1 MLGDGTSRVESDL
14 DPDGVPELEASFSEP
29 RKSNRFSPRTPATLA
44 ETGLP
49 SSVVEQLVLKI
60 IYFRGEIKASDLAR
74 TVGLKFSLLEDIIDW
89 YKGQHLIE
97 VKRSLGFGPFSSI
110 LTLTEAGRKIAR
122 DYLDINQYTG
132 PAPVPV
138 DQYSEAV
145 KTQRLPSNWLT
156 PERLSKAYSHM
167 VVSEEV
173 LDQLGPA
180 VNAGKSFLIYGQP
193 GNGKTYLAEALF
205 NIRSSDIFLPYALE
219 CQGNIIQLY
228 DPLFHQLVHPEKG
241 TDDLLSTDLSYDGR
255 WALCRRPFIVTGGEL
270 SISMLDLSYNA
281 VSRVYDAPYQ
291 LKANNGTYLI
301 DDFGRQK
308 ATPAEILNRWI
319 VPMERRIDYLSFL
332 NGGKMSV
339 PFETFL
345 IFSTNVTPDKIG
357 DEAFLRR
364 IQYKMLLR
372 SPDEN
377 EFRTIFLRYCE
388 SRNLKP
394 PASVVDGFISKHYRE
409 ARKQFRRCHP
419 RDVISQAVDHLNFKG
434 LPYELTEEVLDRAF
448 GGCFLP
454 PSELSEDSSPNTR
467 VLAATHERVRGATL
481 TSECSSSLDSIRQL
495 SSVVSSGPT
504 R

>member
-1 MLGDGTSRVESDL
+1 MRQ
-14 DPDGVPELEASFSEP
+14 SE
-29 RKSNRFSPRTPATLA
+29 RFSPSTPESLA

-49 SSVVEQLVLKI
+49 SSLIEQLVLKV

-74 TVGLKFSLLEDIIDW
+74 SIGLRFTLLEETIDW
-89 YKGQHLIE
+89 YKRQHLIE

-110 LTLTEAGRKIAR
+110 LALTEAGRKIAR

-138 DQYSEAV
+138 GQYAEAV
-145 KTQRLPSNWLT
+145 KAQRLPPNWLT
-156 PERLSKAYSHM
+156 PARLSEAYTHM
-167 VVSEEV
+167 VVREEV

-205 NIRSSDIFLPYALE
+205 NIRSSNVFLPYALE

-228 DPLFHQLVHPEKG
+228 DPLFHEVVQLDHEA
-241 TDDLLSTDLSYDGR
+241 DDLLSAELPYDGR

-270 SISMLDLSYNA
+270 STSMLDLSYNA
-281 VSRVYDAPYQ
+281 VSSIYDAPYQ

-345 IFSTNVTPDKIG
+345 IFSTNITPDKIG

-372 SPDEN
+372 SPGEE
-377 EFRTIFLRYCE
+377 EFRKIFSRYCE
-388 SRNLKP
+388 SQNLKV
-394 PASVVDGFISKHYRE
+394 AGSVVDVFISKHYRQ
-409 ARKQFRRCHP
+409 ARKQFRR
-419 RDVISQAVDHLNFKG
+419 
-434 LPYELTEEVLDRAF
+434 
-448 GGCFLP
+448 
-454 PSELSEDSSPNTR
+454 
-467 VLAATHERVRGATL
+467 
-481 TSECSSSLDSIRQL
+481 
-495 SSVVSSGPT
+495 
-504 R
+504 